1 MKNKTMKILA
11 LCICVVMLTGA
22 LGGAVLAL
30 GGDDKEDKTEEPE
43 KTAGV
48 EEAATENEE
57 VSKDETVY
65 VIAGADG
72 SVKKVIVSDWI
83 KNSLGEAVIDDS
95 TELTDIENEKGDE
108 SYTPGGGNTR
118 VWDAEGND
126 IYYQGNIDKELP
138 VDLKISYKLDG
149 KSVTPEELKGKSGKV
164 TIRFDYENR
173 QYETVKIGGKDEK
186 IYVPFAMLTGLILDN
201 DVFTNVEVSNGK
213 LINDGSRTIVAGLA
227 FPGLQDDLGID
238 AEKFMIPDHVEI
250 TADAKDFSLGMTV
263 TVATNELFNKLDPE
277 KLDDV
282 DKLTGQLDELTGA
295 MSQLIDGS
303 SKLYDGLCTLLDKSG
318 ELVAGIDKLAAGA
331 EALKNGADELDGGVG
346 QLQGGVNA
354 LADGLNTLASNNDSL
369 NGGAK
374 QVFETLLATAK
385 TQLTAAGLE
394 VPDMTTE
401 NYAEVLNAVIDS
413 LDDEKVYA
421 KALQAVTEGVESKR
435 GYITE
440 QVTAAVASQVEA
452 GVTGAVRSEV
462 EIKVSAAVRPEVEAR
477 VTAAVREQVAAKV
490 TEAVKAEV
498 TARVTSAVRENVA
511 EKVIPAAVKMDKA
524 SYEQAVAAG
533 LVSTEIQAQV
543 TAAIDAQMETD
554 EVKQTIAQNVGTQMS
569 SDTVASTVEAQT
581 DAQMETDAVKQA
593 VAQNTDAQMSSDEVK
608 AIISSKT
615 DEQMATDGVGAIIA
629 ANIDAKMNSDEIKTV
644 IGQNVEAQVQKAIAD
659 TMAGEEVQAN
669 LAAASDGAKQV
680 ISLKTSLDSYNAFY
694 LGLQSYTAGVAQ
706 AASGAN
712 ELKSGAAELKAGSEA
727 LSTGANDL
735 YNGILTLKDGA
746 PALVDGI
753 TKLRDGSMTLSDC
766 LKEFNEKGVQ
776 KLVDA
781 VRGDLSGLLDR
792 VRATM
797 EVSNNYRNFA
807 GILDGMDGQVKF
819 IYRTEEIGE

>member
-1 MKNKTMKILA
+1 MKNKAMKILA
-11 LCICVVMLTGA
+11 LCLCAVLLTGA
-22 LGGAVLAL
+22 VGGAVLAF
-30 GGDDKEDKTEEPE
+30 GGDDKTEEQTTTDTTDNTAEVKTEN
-43 KTAGV
+43 TD
-48 EEAATENEE
+48 

-83 KNSLGEAVIDDS
+83 KNALKDATIEDS
-95 TELTDIENEKGDE
+95 TALTDVVNVKGDE
-108 SYTPGGGNTR
+108 SYTLGGGNSR

-138 VDLKISYKLDG
+138 VTLKISYTLDG
-149 KSVTPEELKGKSGKV
+149 KSVTPEEIAGKSGKV
-164 TIRFDYENR
+164 TIRFDYENK

-201 DVFTNVEVSNGK
+201 DVFTNIEVSNGK

-227 FPGLQDDLGID
+227 FPGLEEDLGID
-238 AEKFMIPDHVEI
+238 AEKLTIPDYVEI

-263 TVATNELFNKLDPE
+263 TVATNELFKKFDPE

-282 DKLTGQLDELTGA
+282 DKLTGRLEEVTDA

-303 SKLYDGLCTLLDKSG
+303 SSLYDGLCTLLDKSN
-318 ELVAGIDKLAAGA
+318 ELVAGIDKLATGA
-331 EALKNGADELDGGVG
+331 EALKNGAAELDGGVG
-346 QLQGGVNA
+346 KLQSGASA

-374 QVFETLLATAK
+374 QVFETLLSTAK
-385 TQLTAAGLE
+385 TQLTAAGLS
-394 VPDMTTE
+394 VPDMTPD
-401 NYAEVLNAVIDS
+401 NYAAVLSAVIDS
-413 LDDEKVYA
+413 LDSEKIYA
-421 KALQAVTEGVESKR
+421 KALQTVTEGVEAKR

-440 QVTAAVASQVEA
+440 QVTAAVKAQVET
-452 GVTGAVRSEV
+452 GVTDAVRTEV
-462 EIKVSAAVRPEVEAR
+462 ESRVSAAVRPEVEAK
-477 VTAAVREQVAAKV
+477 VTAAVRDGVMAKV
-490 TEAVKAEV
+490 TEAVKTEV
-498 TARVTSAVRENVA
+498 TNQVTATVREGVA
-511 EKVIPAAVKMDKA
+511 EAVISAATGMDKA
-524 SYEQAVAAG
+524 SYDQAVAAG
-533 LVSTEIQAQV
+533 MIDEATQKQIN
-543 TAAIDAQMETD
+543 AAIDAQMETED
-554 EVKQTIAQNVGTQMS
+554 IRQTIVQNVDAQMES
-569 SDTVASTVEAQT
+569 ETVTATIESQT
-581 DAQMETDAVKQA
+581 NAQMETDTVKQTIS
-593 VAQNTDAQMSSDEVK
+593 QNTNAQMESDTVK
-608 AIISSKT
+608 ALVSSKT
-615 DEQMATDGVGAIIA
+615 DEQMASDEVGTIIT
-629 ANIDAKMNSDEIKTV
+629 ANIDAKMNSDEIKAT

-659 TMAGEEVQAN
+659 TMAGEEVQSK

-712 ELKSGAAELKAGSEA
+712 ELKSGAAQLKTGSEA
-727 LSTGANDL
+727 LSAGANEL
-735 YNGILTLKDGA
+735 YNGLLTLKGGV

-753 TKLRDGSMTLSDC
+753 TKLRDGSMTLSDG
-766 LKEFNEKGVQ
+766 LKQFNKEGVQ

-781 VRGDLSGLLDR
+781 VDGDLSGLLDR
-792 VRATM
+792 VRATI

-807 GILDGMDGQVKF
+807 GISDGMDGQVKF